1 VFENTVI
8 EGGLFTFA
16 AGYTLSPYG
25 NVRLTESGAT
35 LNCGFK
41 KSRFVVPS
49 GVAPVAICGFDAGN
63 CNTLLEDVVIEMLG
77 TNTQGAFNFEP
88 GSKHATLRR
97 CRIAGPAPLFGC
109 YNMLI
114 EQCILPQRYLQIN
127 GGIYGGTVYWN
138 RNIKVSKGMIG
149 SITIEATTDDIEI
162 DCIIGN
168 PVIPVLDYS
177 LQVCVGE
184 ASIDSNPPTN
194 IRIDGTI
201 YSGRNAGCLNID
213 QVKDLTLS
221 SHIIEGL
228 GCNSYI
234 GTSAFANL
242 IDVVIESTIENASL
256 YVGKGCTFLNANL
269 LASAIPANQF
279 SLNLEH
285 SSGVVLLDNC
295 VFTAALAGSVVHQN
309 TGTTTYKNCRIG
321 ALPGQGIRVDS
332 PCTLNLQG
340 NITTTVLVESVAI
353 ECVNS
358 TGQVN
363 IRDLGDNDWSNSGVS
378 YFENS
383 SGTMAL
389 SNGTIA
395 LNGATPVTYP
405 FPLLRDDLV
414 QVYRETAVGTPGAG
428 SWTITNSKVVLT
440 GTVGDSSTMRV
451 SIGPQGAKAGRWLA
465 TS

>member
-1 VFENTVI
+1 
-8 EGGLFTFA
+8 
-16 AGYTLSPYG
+16 
-25 NVRLTESGAT
+25 
-35 LNCGFK
+35 
-41 KSRFVVPS
+41 
-49 GVAPVAICGFDAGN
+49 
-63 CNTLLEDVVIEMLG
+63 MLG
-77 TNTQGAFNFEP
+77 TDTQGAFNFEQ

-114 EQCILPQRYLQIN
+114 EQCILPQSYLQ
-127 GGIYGGTVYWN
+127 IYGGTYGGTDYWN

-149 SITIEATTDDIEI
+149 SIWIGPITDDIEI

-168 PVIPVLDYS
+168 PEITVLDYS
-177 LQVCVGE
+177 LQVGVGE
-184 ASIDSNPPTN
+184 SSIVSNPATN

-201 YSGRNAGCLNID
+201 YSGGAGCLNID

-221 SHIIEGL
+221 SHIIEGS

-234 GTSAFANL
+234 GSSAVANL
-242 IDVVIESTIENASL
+242 IDVVIESMIENASL

-279 SLNLEH
+279 SLNLQH

-295 VFTAALAGSVVHQN
+295 VLTAAVAGSVDHAN
-309 TGTTTYKNCRIG
+309 TGTTTYKNCQIG
-321 ALPGQGIRVDS
+321 ALSGRGISVDS

-353 ECVNS
+353 QCSNS

-378 YFENS
+378 YLEIS